1 LFVLFLFHLDF
12 HRQENYVAMPLN
24 VEHFVTITGE
34 LMTRIR
40 FIITSGSSTVLG
52 TNIEPLAS
60 VNDIL
65 RTIDFRLYQ
74 QCTPYIS
81 SNILLA
87 LRLCI
92 PMNEISRW
100 TNLIANAIA
109 TATGI
114 RIVFIG
120 FVRA

>member
-1 LFVLFLFHLDF
+1 
-12 HRQENYVAMPLN
+12 MPLN